1 MALYTDCAWLRDIP
15 VPSPQESG
23 SKKSAL
29 DPMDRVS
36 EILFGLIM
44 VLTFTGALSVAE
56 SGAADVRTMLIGA
69 IGCNFAW
76 GIIDAIMY
84 LMACLAEH
92 ASVHRVVKSVRGA
105 KTTAGAVSLIRRELP
120 PVASNALS
128 DADIAKIR
136 DAINAMP
143 EPPARPGLSID
154 DWRGAVVVF
163 LLVFC
168 STLPVALP
176 FLLFSDARLALWMSD
191 AVAIIMLFAL
201 GYQYG
206 HLAGYR
212 PILMATAMVL
222 LGLFLVAIAL
232 ALGG

>member
-1 MALYTDCAWLRDIP
+1 MFIVAQPY
-15 VPSPQESG
+15 PQDDRLMKVEAETTRESV
-23 SKKSAL
+23 L

-56 SGAADVRTMLIGA
+56 AGEAGVRTMLIGA
-69 IGCNFAW
+69 LGCNFAW
-76 GIIDAIMY
+76 GVIDAIMY

-92 ASVHRVVKSVRGA
+92 GSRHRIVRNIQRTGDIA
-105 KTTAGAVSLIRRELP
+105 QARQHIRRELP
-120 PVASNALS
+120 PLVSTELE
-128 DADIAKIR
+128 DRVIDTVR
-136 DAINAMP
+136 EAILAMP
-143 EPPARPGLSID
+143 EPPERPRLDYD
-154 DWRGAVVVF
+154 DFRGAIAVF

-176 FLLFSDARLALWMSD
+176 FLFFSDAQTALRVSN
-191 AVAIIMLFAL
+191 AVAILMLFAL

-206 HLAGYR
+206 RLAGHR
-212 PILMATAMVL
+212 PILMAVAMVV
-222 LGLFLVAIAL
+222 LGVFLVGIAM

>member
-1 MALYTDCAWLRDIP
+1 MTLEEAQTAR
-15 VPSPQESG
+15 
-23 SKKSAL
+23 KSAL

-56 SGAADVRTMLIGA
+56 SGQAEIRVMLIGA
-69 IGCNFAW
+69 LGCNFAW

-84 LMACLAEH
+84 LMGCLAEH
-92 ASVHRVVKSVRGA
+92 ASRHRIVRNIQRSGGA
-105 KTTAGAVSLIRRELP
+105 AQARLHIRRELP
-120 PVASNALS
+120 PLVSAALEDPVI
-128 DADIAKIR
+128 DAVR
-136 DAINAMP
+136 EAILALP
-143 EPPARPGLSID
+143 EPPERPRLGRD
-154 DWRGAVVVF
+154 DWRGAIAVF

-176 FLLFSDARLALWMSD
+176 FLFFSDARTALLSSH
-191 AVAIIMLFAL
+191 AVAILMLFGV

-206 HLAGYR
+206 RLAGLR
-212 PILMATAMVL
+212 PIFMAAAMVV
-222 LGLFLVAIAL
+222 LGLFLVAVAL

>member
-1 MALYTDCAWLRDIP
+1 MTLDEAETTR
-15 VPSPQESG
+15 
-23 SKKSAL
+23 KSAL

-56 SGAADVRTMLIGA
+56 SGEADVRTMLIGA
-69 IGCNFAW
+69 LGCNFAW

-84 LMACLAEH
+84 LMGCLAEH
-92 ASVHRVVKSVRGA
+92 ASRHRIVRNIQRSDGA
-105 KTTAGAVSLIRRELP
+105 AQARLHIRRELP
-120 PVASNALS
+120 PLVSAALE
-128 DADIAKIR
+128 DPVIER
-136 DAINAMP
+136 VREAILAMP
-143 EPPARPGLSID
+143 EPPERPRLGRD
-154 DWRGAVVVF
+154 DWRAAIAVF

-176 FLLFSDARLALWMSD
+176 FLFFSDAQTALRVSN
-191 AVAIIMLFAL
+191 AVAILMLFAL

-206 HLAGYR
+206 RLAGHR
-212 PILMATAMVL
+212 PIVMSVAMVL
-222 LGLFLVAIAL
+222 LGIFLVAIAM

>member
-1 MALYTDCAWLRDIP
+1 MARDEAETT
-15 VPSPQESG
+15 S
-23 SKKSAL
+23 KSAL

-36 EILFGLIM
+36 EVLFGLIM

-56 SGAADVRTMLIGA
+56 SGEADVRTMLIGA
-69 IGCNFAW
+69 LGCNFAW

-92 ASVHRVVKSVRGA
+92 GSRHRIVQSVRRSRNPSEA
-105 KTTAGAVSLIRRELP
+105 RSHIRRELMP
-120 PVASNALS
+120 LVSRAL
-128 DADIAKIR
+128 DDPEIDKISA
-136 DAINAMP
+136 AILAMP
-143 EPPARPGLSID
+143 EPPERPGLHGD
-154 DWRGAVVVF
+154 DWRGAISVF

-176 FLLFSDARLALWMSD
+176 FLFFSDAQTALRVSN
-191 AVAIIMLFAL
+191 AVAILMLFGL

-206 HLAGYR
+206 RLAGHR
-212 PILMATAMVL
+212 PLIMAFGMVV
-222 LGLFLVAIAL
+222 LGLFLVGLAM